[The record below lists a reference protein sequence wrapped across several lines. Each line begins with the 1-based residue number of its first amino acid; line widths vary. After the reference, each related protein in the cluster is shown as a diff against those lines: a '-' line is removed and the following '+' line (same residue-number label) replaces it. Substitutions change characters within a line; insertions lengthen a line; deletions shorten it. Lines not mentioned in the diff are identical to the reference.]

1 MIIAGKIKQRKKTYN
16 IKPVLVEDFEKYS
29 LNVKKGDNPFKT
41 LKMLT
46 DVTVF
51 RIVELVIFGKTI
63 FRFEKY
69 DFKIGKIHMM
79 NLDKF
84 QEDYFNIILGA
95 DFLAKAKKRG
105 LIENNLD
112 K

>member
-1 MIIAGKIKQRKKTYN
+1 MIIAGKIKNGKNEYN
-16 IKPVLVEDFEKYS
+16 IKAVTLEEFEKYS

-41 LKMLT
+41 LKQLT
-46 DVTVF
+46 DVTIF

-69 DFKIGKIHMM
+69 DFNIRKIPVMY
-79 NLDKF
+79 LDKF
-84 QEDYFNIILGA
+84 QEDFFKIILGD

-105 LIENNLD
+105 LINQED